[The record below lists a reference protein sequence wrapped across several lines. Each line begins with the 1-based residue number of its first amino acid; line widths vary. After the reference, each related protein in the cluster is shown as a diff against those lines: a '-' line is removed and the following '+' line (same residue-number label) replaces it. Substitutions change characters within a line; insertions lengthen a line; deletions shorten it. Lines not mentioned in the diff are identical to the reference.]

1 MTRFLYDLAFHLLLP
16 LLFLRLWWRSLQ
28 APSYLQRWRERLGFL
43 DGDLPNHHW
52 SQRFGFV
59 RPAQQAHSY
68 PVWIWVHAVSVGES
82 NAAAPL
88 IRKLREERPEWGIVV
103 TSMTPTGSDRIR
115 ALFGDQVCQ
124 VYAPYD
130 YSGAVK
136 RFLGIFRPALVIL
149 VETEL
154 WPNLI
159 HYSKASGAAVVVVN
173 ARLSEKSCKGYE
185 RVGLLSKPMLGSI
198 DCIGAQAA
206 SDAARFRRLG
216 VAAERLTVTGNLK
229 FEMQLPADHAER
241 RTALAA
247 QIEGKRPV
255 WIAAST
261 REGEDAKVLRA
272 FTLCLQSV
280 PDLLLILVP
289 RHPERFAAAALL
301 CEEQGLQVVT
311 RSSGAPVSPATQVL
325 LGDSMG
331 EMLAFYSISDVA
343 FVGGSL
349 VDTGCQNVL
358 EPAALGLPVL
368 AGPSRYNFAEACE
381 ILEAAG
387 NLRSVA
393 DELALAAAV
402 VALLGDPERRAAMG
416 TAGLHC
422 MQANRGALQKTWL
435 MLDGLVDPR
444 PRATP

>member
-1 MTRFLYDLAFHLLLP
+1 
-16 LLFLRLWWRSLQ
+16 
-28 APSYLQRWRERLGFL
+28 
-43 DGDLPNHHW
+43 
-52 SQRFGFV
+52 
-59 RPAQQAHSY
+59 
-68 PVWIWVHAVSVGES
+68 
-82 NAAAPL
+82 
-88 IRKLREERPEWGIVV
+88 
-103 TSMTPTGSDRIR
+103 
-115 ALFGDQVCQ
+115 
-124 VYAPYD
+124 
-130 YSGAVK
+130 
-136 RFLGIFRPALVIL
+136 VIL

-185 RVGLLSKPMLGSI
+185 RVGLLSKPMLRSI
-198 DCIGAQAA
+198 DCIGAQTA
-206 SDAARFRRLG
+206 SDATRFRRLG
-216 VAAERLTVTGNLK
+216 VTTERLTVTGNLK

-241 RTALAA
+241 RAALAA
-247 QIEGKRPV
+247 QIAGKRPV

-272 FTLCLQSV
+272 FRLCLQRI

-311 RSSGAPVSPATQVL
+311 RSSGKRVSPETRVL

-331 EMLAFYSISDVA
+331 ELLAYYSISDVA

-368 AGPSRYNFAEACE
+368 TGPSRYNFAEACE
-381 ILEAAG
+381 LLQSAG

-393 DELALAAAV
+393 DESALAAE
-402 VALLGDPERRAAMG
+402 VAELLGDPIARARMG
-416 TAGLHC
+416 KAGMDC
-422 MQANRGALQKTWL
+422 IQANRGALQRSWHL
-435 MLDGLVDPR
+435 ILNSLSGAGSR
-444 PRATP
+444 S

>member
-1 MTRFLYDLAFHLLLP
+1 
-16 LLFLRLWWRSLQ
+16 
-28 APSYLQRWRERLGFL
+28 
-43 DGDLPNHHW
+43 
-52 SQRFGFV
+52 
-59 RPAQQAHSY
+59 
-68 PVWIWVHAVSVGES
+68 
-82 NAAAPL
+82 
-88 IRKLREERPEWGIVV
+88 
-103 TSMTPTGSDRIR
+103 
-115 ALFGDQVCQ
+115 

-130 YSGAVK
+130 YTGAVK
-136 RFLGIFRPALVIL
+136 RFLGSFRPALVIL

-185 RVGLLSKPMLGSI
+185 RVGLLSKPMLRSI
-198 DCIGAQAA
+198 DCIGAQTA
-206 SDAARFRRLG
+206 SDATRFRRLG
-216 VAAERLTVTGNLK
+216 VTTERLTVTGNLK

-241 RTALAA
+241 RAALAA
-247 QIEGKRPV
+247 QIAGKRPV

-272 FTLCLQSV
+272 FRLCLQRI

-311 RSSGAPVSPATQVL
+311 RSSGKRVSPETRVL

-331 EMLAFYSISDVA
+331 ELLAYYSISDVA

-368 AGPSRYNFAEACE
+368 TGPSRYNFAEACE
-381 ILEAAG
+381 LLQSAG

-393 DELALAAAV
+393 DESALAAE
-402 VALLGDPERRAAMG
+402 VAELLGDPIARARMG
-416 TAGLHC
+416 KAGMDC
-422 MQANRGALQKTWL
+422 IQANRGALQRSWHL
-435 MLDGLVDPR
+435 ILNSLSGAGSR
-444 PRATP
+444 S

>member
-1 MTRFLYDLAFHLLLP
+1 MTRLLYDLAFHLLLP

-28 APSYLQRWRERLGFL
+28 APSYLQRWRERLGFF
-43 DGDLPNHHW
+43 DGDQPNHHW

-59 RPAQQAHSY
+59 RTAQQAYSY

-103 TSMTPTGSDRIR
+103 TSTTPTGSDRIR

-130 YSGAVK
+130 YTGAVK
-136 RFLGIFRPALVIL
+136 RFLGSFRPALVIL

-185 RVGLLSKPMLGSI
+185 RVGLLSKPMLRSI
-198 DCIGAQAA
+198 DCIGAQTA
-206 SDAARFRRLG
+206 SDATRFRRLG
-216 VAAERLTVTGNLK
+216 VTTERLTVTGNLK

-241 RTALAA
+241 RAALAA

-272 FTLCLQSV
+272 FRLCLQRI

-311 RSSGAPVSPATQVL
+311 RSSGKRVSPETKVL

-331 EMLAFYSISDVA
+331 ELLAYYSISDVA

-368 AGPSRYNFAEACE
+368 TGPSRYNFAEACE
-381 ILEAAG
+381 LLQSAG

-393 DELALAAAV
+393 DESALAAE
-402 VALLGDPERRAAMG
+402 VAELLGDPIARARMG
-416 TAGLHC
+416 KAGMDC
-422 MQANRGALQKTWL
+422 IQANRGALQRSWHL
-435 MLDGLVDPR
+435 ILNSLSGAGSR
-444 PRATP
+444 S

>member
-1 MTRFLYDLAFHLLLP
+1 MTRFLYDLAFYLLLP
-16 LLFLRLWWRSLQ
+16 LLFLRLWWRSLR

-43 DGDLPNHHW
+43 EDGLPNHHW

-59 RPAQQAHSY
+59 RTAQQAHIY

-88 IRKLREERPEWGIVV
+88 IRRLRREHPAWGIVV

-115 ALFGDQVCQ
+115 ALFRDEVCQ

-130 YSGAVK
+130 YSGAIK
-136 RFLGIFRPALVIL
+136 RFLGIFHPALVIL

-159 HYSKASGAAVVVVN
+159 HHSKVSGAAVVVVN
-173 ARLSEKSCKGYE
+173 ARLSEKSCRGYE
-185 RVGLLSKPMLGSI
+185 RVGLLSKPMLGEI
-198 DCIGAQAA
+198 DCIGAQTA

-229 FEMQLPADHAER
+229 FDMELPTDHAER
-241 RTALAA
+241 RAALAG

-272 FTLCLQSV
+272 FTLCLQRL

-289 RHPERFAAAALL
+289 RHPERFTAAALL

-311 RSSGAPVSPATQVL
+311 RSSGRRVTPATQVL

-331 EMLAFYSISDVA
+331 EMLAFYSVSDIA

-381 ILEAAG
+381 LLEAAG
-387 NLRSVA
+387 NLQGVG
-393 DELALAAAV
+393 DEAALAAAV
-402 VALLGDPERRAAMG
+402 VALLLDQERRVAMG
-416 TAGLHC
+416 AAGLHC
-422 MQANRGALQKTWL
+422 IQANRGALEKTWH
-435 MLDGLVDPR
+435 MLGSHMDRR
-444 PRATP
+444 PGATS